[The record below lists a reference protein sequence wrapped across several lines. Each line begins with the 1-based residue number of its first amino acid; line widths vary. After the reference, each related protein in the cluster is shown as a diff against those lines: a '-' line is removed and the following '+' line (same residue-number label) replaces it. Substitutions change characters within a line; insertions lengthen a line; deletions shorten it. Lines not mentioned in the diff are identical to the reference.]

1 MGHASITARGRPPRS
16 GCPFLR
22 LTAPRAIVNDTPS
35 FAAPKGLAVA
45 KPELGTKRVCPVTG
59 RKFYDLN
66 RDPVCRLITGES
78 YPRSFFEPAAR
89 GGRAEPRAAAAVE
102 DGEDEVAD
110 VEVISLEEADGKAR
124 APRWWSPT
132 MISTWTRISAM
143 RGRRHVPRRGRR

>member
-1 MGHASITARGRPPRS
+1 MT
-16 GCPFLR
+16 
-22 LTAPRAIVNDTPS
+22 TPS

-66 RDPVCRLITGES
+66 RDPVVSPYTGES

-102 DGEDEVAD
+102 EGEDEVAD
-110 VEVISLEEADGKAR
+110 VEVISLEEADEE
-124 APRWWSPT
+124 
-132 MISTWTRISAM
+132 SA
-143 RGRRHVPRRGRR
+143 GAKVVVADDDIDVDEDLGDAGDDDTFLEEDEDDGDDVSDLIGEGLEDDEEA